1 PERVQYRVIVAART
15 DELRQ
20 LVRSERRPVGD
31 CLTVCRQYAPPHGG
45 VAALILVTRA
55 TIVVRVDY
63 LHGAPAVDGSRPR
76 PVLGEARTRTSRMA
90 GHRSEPLARPPSRSR
105 INSISSAYSRAVRL
119 SP

>member
-1 PERVQYRVIVAART
+1 RT

-20 LVRSERRPVGD
+20 FIRGERHPIGD
-31 CLTVCRQYAPPHGG
+31 DLTVCRQYAPPHGV
-45 VAALILVTRA
+45 VAAPILVSRA
-55 TIVVRVDY
+55 AVVVRIDH
-63 LHGAPAVDGSRPR
+63 LHGGMAVEGSQPR